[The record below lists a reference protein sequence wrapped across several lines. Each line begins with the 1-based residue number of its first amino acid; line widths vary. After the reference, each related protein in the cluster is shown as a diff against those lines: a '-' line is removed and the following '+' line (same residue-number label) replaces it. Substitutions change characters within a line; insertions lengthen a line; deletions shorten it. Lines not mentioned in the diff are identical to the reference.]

1 MANGYYLMAIFFVFL
16 FKILYFCNFNIAKMK
31 KLLLFVFTILLSLNA
46 LAQLEVRQGSF
57 HKVEGFVNINMDKQ
71 TDDNDRP
78 YAVLKI
84 RTENIDGKQ
93 RRELDFKGDART
105 FFEVEYKD
113 GEVWLYISYY
123 ASYIKIS
130 HDDLSSTEFYFP
142 FDMEPKCGYELT
154 LVNKAVTPGPV
165 KEVYNF
171 MIVSADQPNAT
182 IYIDNEYAGEQEVYK
197 SFKAGEK
204 HFWRIE
210 CELYHPESGEAVIPN
225 KEGENFTVNKT
236 LRPAFGYMNVTST
249 PEDGAVVFIDGKK
262 VGQTP
267 FKSDKLASGEHKV
280 RVMKEMFSA
289 AEKTFTV
296 TDGNTTQAAMN
307 MSANFVSVT
316 ITTDLESEIYVD
328 NEKKGKGSW
337 SGRLSDGAHALEAR
351 KASHKPAIK
360 NVQLVLGK
368 NETIVIPNPEPIYG
382 TLEVVSNPIGANI
395 IIDGKNFG
403 TTPRVLANV
412 LIGTHELKLEK
423 TGCAPVTKTIIL
435 DETNKLTV
443 NEKLS
448 TGREISIS
456 TDGTGDKIFVDG
468 NYIGT
473 SPLTATLSFGE
484 HEVKAVRD
492 SKETSKKITVAQTG
506 GDTSVQLAF
515 STNKTFTVNGVS
527 FEMIAVKGGTF
538 TMGSTDQYADSDE
551 KITHNVTVSDFM
563 IGKFEVTQKLWKAVM
578 GSNPSYFKGDNLPV
592 ENVSWNDAQEF
603 IKKLNQQTGQN
614 FRLPTEAEWEYA
626 ARGGTNT
633 SLYNGENII
642 IKGTSNSPNLDR
654 LAWYGGNCGQNYTS
668 SAGCDVSNGYNIS
681 GWSEKQYND
690 SKGGT
695 HPVGLKQPNAYG
707 LYDMLGNVWE
717 WCQDRY
723 GDYSSS
729 SQTNPKGPTSGSSRV
744 YRGGGWS
751 SRARICRV
759 SNRGIIAPDSRFSD
773 LGFRLAADK

>member
-1 MANGYYLMAIFFVFL
+1 MKKVFL
-16 FKILYFCNFNIAKMK
+16 LIVSIF
-31 KLLLFVFTILLSLNA
+31 LSFSA

-57 HKVEGFVNINMDKQ
+57 HKVNGFVNINMDKQ

-93 RRELDFKGDART
+93 RRELNFQGDART

-154 LVNKAVTPGPV
+154 LVNKAVAPGPV

-210 CELYHPESGEAVIPN
+210 CELYHTESGEAVIPS
-225 KEGENFTVNKT
+225 KEGENATITKA
-236 LRPAFGYMNVTST
+236 LRPAFGYLNVTST

-267 FKSDKLASGEHKV
+267 YKSDKLASGEHKV
-280 RVMKEMFSA
+280 RVMKEMFSTV
-289 AEKTFTV
+289 EKTFTV
-296 TDGNTTQAAMN
+296 NDGQTINAPMN

-316 ITTDLESEIYVD
+316 ITTDSESDIYVD
-328 NEKKGKGSW
+328 NEKKGKGTW
-337 SGRLSDGAHALEAR
+337 IGRLNDGAHALEAR
-351 KASHKPAIK
+351 KVSHKPAIK

-395 IIDGKNFG
+395 IIDGKNYG

-412 LIGTHELKLEK
+412 LIGTHELRLEK
-423 TGCAPVTKTIIL
+423 TGCAPVTKTITL
-435 DETNKLTV
+435 DEINKLSI
-443 NEKLS
+443 NEKLP
-448 TGREISIS
+448 TGREIAIS

-506 GDTSVQLAF
+506 GDTSVQLSFATGAINGVF
-515 STNKTFTVNGVS
+515 SVSSSRKVQFSQGNLQYQASTKTWRFAEHQWDVIGYANKNISSTYSGWIDLFGWGTSSYNGKNPWMTSNTSTDYGNGEWDIAGTNYDWGVYNTISNGEGKSWRTLTIDELVYVFNTRSTSSGIRYAKATVNGVNGVILLPDNWS
-527 FEMIAVKGGTF
+527 SSYYSLSNTNK
-538 TMGSTDQYADSDE
+538 TDASYNTN
-551 KITHNVTVSDFM
+551 KISQTDWTK
-563 IGKFEVTQKLWKAVM
+563 KFEANGAVFLPAAGYRYGTRVYYV
-578 GSNPSYFKGDNLPV
+578 GSRGYYWSASSYYDYYDV
-592 ENVSWNDAQEF
+592 
-603 IKKLNQQTGQN
+603 
-614 FRLPTEAEWEYA
+614 
-626 ARGGTNT
+626 AR
-633 SLYNGENII
+633 
-642 IKGTSNSPNLDR
+642 
-654 LAWYGGNCGQNYTS
+654 
-668 SAGCDVSNGYNIS
+668 
-681 GWSEKQYND
+681 
-690 SKGGT
+690 
-695 HPVGLKQPNAYG
+695 
-707 LYDMLGNVWE
+707 NVWFRDGYLDLDYR
-717 WCQDRY
+717 DRKN
-723 GDYSSS
+723 GQS
-729 SQTNPKGPTSGSSRV
+729 V
-744 YRGGGWS
+744 
-751 SRARICRV
+751 
-759 SNRGIIAPDSRFSD
+759 
-773 LGFRLAADK
+773 RLVCPAEN

>member
-1 MANGYYLMAIFFVFL
+1 MKKVFL
-16 FKILYFCNFNIAKMK
+16 LIVSIF
-31 KLLLFVFTILLSLNA
+31 LSFNA

-57 HKVEGFVNINMDKQ
+57 HKVNGFVNINMDKQ

-93 RRELDFKGDART
+93 RRELNFQGDART

-154 LVNKAVTPGPV
+154 LVNKAVAPGPV

-210 CELYHPESGEAVIPN
+210 CELYHTESGEAVIPS
-225 KEGENFTVNKT
+225 KEGENATITKA
-236 LRPAFGYMNVTST
+236 LRPAFGYLNVTST

-267 FKSDKLASGEHKV
+267 YKSDKLASGEHKV
-280 RVMKEMFSA
+280 RVMKEMFSTV
-289 AEKTFTV
+289 EKTFTV
-296 TDGNTTQAAMN
+296 NDGQTINAPMN

-316 ITTDLESEIYVD
+316 ITTDSESDIYVD
-328 NEKKGKGSW
+328 NEKKGKGTW

-351 KASHKPAIK
+351 KVSHKPAIK

-395 IIDGKNFG
+395 IIDGKNYG

-412 LIGTHELKLEK
+412 LIGTHELRLEK
-423 TGCAPVTKTIIL
+423 TGCAPVTKTITL
-435 DETNKLTV
+435 DEINKLSI
-443 NEKLS
+443 NEKLP
-448 TGREISIS
+448 TGREIAIS

-642 IKGTSNSPNLDR
+642 INGTNNSPNLDR

-729 SQTNPKGPTSGSSRV
+729 SQTNPKGPTSGSGRV
-744 YRGGGWS
+744 RRGGSWFDYAGG
-751 SRARICRV
+751 CRV
-759 SNRGIIAPDSRFSD
+759 SDRLSNSPDRRHYS
-773 LGFRLAADK
+773 LGCRLAADK

>member
-1 MANGYYLMAIFFVFL
+1 MKKCLIFVF
-16 FKILYFCNFNIAKMK
+16 A
-31 KLLLFVFTILLSLNA
+31 ILLSFNA

-57 HKVEGFVNINMDKQ
+57 HKVEGFVNINLDKQ
-71 TDDNDRP
+71 TDDNYQP
-78 YAVLKI
+78 YAVLKV

-93 RRELDFKGDART
+93 RRELNFKGDART

-154 LVNKAVTPGPV
+154 LVNKAVAPGPV

-210 CELYHPESGEAVIPN
+210 CELYHTESGEAVIPS
-225 KEGENFTVNKT
+225 KEGENATITKA
-236 LRPAFGYMNVTST
+236 LRPAFGYLNVTST

-267 FKSDKLASGEHKV
+267 YKSEKLASGEHKV
-280 RVMKEMFSA
+280 RVMKEMFSTV
-289 AEKTFTV
+289 ERTFTV
-296 TDGNTTQAAMN
+296 NDGQTINAPMN

-316 ITTDLESEIYVD
+316 ITTDSESDIYVD
-328 NEKKGKGSW
+328 NEKKGIGSW
-337 SGRLSDGAHALEAR
+337 TGRLSDGSHALEAR

-412 LIGTHELKLEK
+412 LIGTHELRLEK
-423 TGCAPVTKTIIL
+423 TGCAPVTKTITL
-435 DETNKLTV
+435 DEINKLNI
-443 NEKLS
+443 NEKLP

-456 TDGTGDKIFVDG
+456 TDKSGDQLYVDG
-468 NYIGT
+468 NYVGT
-473 SPLTATLSFGE
+473 SPLTTTLSFGE
-484 HEVKAVRD
+484 HEVKALRD
-492 SKETSKKITVAQTG
+492 TKESKKTITVSQTG
-506 GDTSVQLAF
+506 GTTSVILSF
-515 STNKTFTVNGVS
+515 GLENKTFTVNGVS
-527 FEMIAVKGGTF
+527 FEMVAVKGGTF
-538 TMGSTDQYADSDE
+538 TMGCTSEQGGDCYSDE
-551 KITHNVTVSDFM
+551 KPTHSVTLNDYY
-563 IGKFEVTQKLWKAVM
+563 IGKYEVTQELWKAVM
-578 GSNPSYFKGDNLPV
+578 GSNPSNWKGDNLPV
-592 ENVSWNDAQEF
+592 ETVSWNDVQKF
-603 IKKLNQQTGQN
+603 IKKLNQKTGAN

-626 ARGGTNT
+626 ARGGNK
-633 SLYNGENII
+633 SNGYKYSGSNNIDNVAWY
-642 IKGTSNSPNLDR
+642 TSNSGGKIHQVGTKSPNEL
-654 LAWYGGNCGQNYTS
+654 G
-668 SAGCDVSNGYNIS
+668 I
-681 GWSEKQYND
+681 
-690 SKGGT
+690 
-695 HPVGLKQPNAYG
+695 
-707 LYDMLGNVWE
+707 YDMSDNVWE
-717 WCQDRY
+717 WCQDWY
-723 GDYSSS
+723 GSYSSG
-729 SQTNPKGPTSGSSRV
+729 SQTNPTGPSTGSYRV
-744 YRGGGWS
+744 LRGGSW
-751 SRARICRV
+751 RINAKNCRV
-759 SNRGIIAPDSRFSD
+759 SNRNSFNPIIRRINY
-773 LGFRLAADK
+773 GFRLVLVP